1 MRLLA
6 GETFK
11 PIYRSEN
18 IVMDTQDKHAPAT
31 LPSLTGNYVFDD
43 LLSLRERQFLVEHG
57 QVRSLEV
64 GDTLCQQ
71 NAVEETIYV
80 LLTGEVEILENVDN
94 KQISLGKLRRGD
106 IVGEIGAL
114 FSLPRIATVT
124 ATKASV
130 VLEVSAKDF
139 TELLNKTPILQG
151 AVYQRLYE
159 RSLKTAMQSMPVFAK
174 QDNPNMPELS
184 RVLKCWGSKYLN

>member
-1 MRLLA
+1 
-6 GETFK
+6 
-11 PIYRSEN
+11 
-18 IVMDTQDKHAPAT
+18 MDTQNKHAQTT

-57 QVRSLEV
+57 QVRSLNA
-64 GDTLCQQ
+64 GDTLCRQ
-71 NAVEETIYV
+71 NAVEDSIYV

-94 KQISLGKLRRGD
+94 KQISLGKLHRGD

-130 VLEVSAKDF
+130 VLEVAAKDF
-139 TELLNKTPILQG
+139 SELLHKTPILQG

-159 RSLKTAMQSMPVFAK
+159 RSLKTAMQSMPVFSQ
-174 QDNPNMPELS
+174 QDHPNLPELS